1 MMTLYVSLLTSM
13 AAGYTALVITESL
26 YEAVDSQETNAK
38 SYDSFL
44 VVNIV
49 LNILYPLLDC
59 LILFTLMRFD
69 SAGAH
74 MVDEIRQSLIESFV
88 ETDVETAEREA
99 FDRR

>member
-1 MMTLYVSLLTSM
+1 M
-13 AAGYTALVITESL
+13 
-26 YEAVDSQETNAK
+26 
-38 SYDSFL
+38 
-44 VVNIV
+44 VNIV